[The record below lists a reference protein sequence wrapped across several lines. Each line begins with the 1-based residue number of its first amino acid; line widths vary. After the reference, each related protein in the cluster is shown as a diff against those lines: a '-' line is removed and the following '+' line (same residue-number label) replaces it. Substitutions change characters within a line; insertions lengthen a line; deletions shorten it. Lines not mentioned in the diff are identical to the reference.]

1 MAGCG
6 CKSENTVVEN
16 NGEFNLK
23 ETLSGYPLK
32 MIVFLLALI
41 TVPFIMV
48 MVIYFMFNT
57 LVLNKDVDI
66 KPLLL
71 MIGNK
76 FKPNDDDDYDDDE
89 DDEDINELTYDDVV
103 VYGVEEIER
112 K

>member
-6 CKSENTVVEN
+6 CKSDNVTVEN

-23 ETLSGYPLK
+23 ESLNGYPLK
-32 MIVFLLALI
+32 MVVFLLALI

-76 FKPNDDDDYDDDE
+76 FKTSADDYEEDDDYEEVGD
-89 DDEDINELTYDDVV
+89 LTEDDVV

-112 K
+112 R